1 MDNPEV
7 IKYLLS
13 QGPYAVLFVGLLIYV
28 MKTNKEREAR
38 QEQTNAERESRL
50 HDLLDKFSEKYDV
63 VIEELRG
70 IKSKLGGD

>member
-1 MDNPEV
+1 MDLSNPDV
-7 IKYLLS
+7 IKYLLT

-28 MKTNKEREAR
+28 MKTNK
-38 QEQTNAERESRL
+38 ERESRL